1 MDFVLTAI
9 GAAVVFTVIAYAVA
23 RVETR
28 RRIAA
33 GGRISTHARERVR
46 EEAIVEQVESLIER
60 ERAHAARQRAAA
72 RETERAIAEKAER

>member
-33 GGRISTHARERVR
+33 GGRISTHARE
-46 EEAIVEQVESLIER
+46 EAIVEQVESLIER